1 MPTLFVARS
10 ANICQWASDVGLGKN
25 IFKVGLCDG
34 DPAPL
39 VAAGWAGETD
49 WKLLRQQDDV
59 SLDETMMLERLVKR
73 QKQVDPT
80 YYPRVKGEMALFKVT
95 DAEVQRHIMLGR
107 AMAQENEKAPIRLK
121 AADYAAY
128 LIAIA
133 TR

>member
-1 MPTLFVARS
+1 MPTIFVARS

-49 WKLLRQQDDV
+49 WKLLRQQADV
-59 SLDETMMLERLVKR
+59 DLDEAVMLERLTKR
-73 QKQVDPT
+73 QKPVDPT
-80 YYPRVKGEMALFKVT
+80 YYPRIKGATGLFKVT
-95 DAEVQRHIMLGR
+95 DADVQRHIILAR
-107 AMAQENEKAPIRLK
+107 ALADESEKAPIRLK
-121 AADYAAY
+121 AVDYANY
-128 LIAIA
+128 LIANA